1 MGTAFVIARREFAAY
16 FKSPIAYIVLAAFLA
31 LTGYLFFDQF
41 FLLKNASMDGYFGSM
56 PFLLLFFAPAIAMRL
71 ISEERGSG
79 TIEML
84 LTFPVRD
91 WEVVAGKYLAALGMF
106 AVGLLLSLP
115 FAFTVASLGPLD
127 WGPVWGGYL
136 GTLLLGGTYLAVG
149 MFASA
154 LTRNQIVAFILGVA
168 ICLGLFF
175 LDSFVVLGRPLGPIF
190 QYASPKF
197 HFQGIARGVVELR
210 NVVYYVSAIG
220 IALLATAQVLE
231 SRKWV

>member
-1 MGTAFVIARREFAAY
+1 MGTAFTIARREFAAY
-16 FKSPIAYIVLAAFLA
+16 FKSPIAYIVLSAFLA
-31 LTGYLFFDQF
+31 LTGYLFFDRF
-41 FLLKNASMDGYFGSM
+41 FMFKNASMDAFFGNM
-56 PFLLLFFAPAIAMRL
+56 PFLLLFFAPGIAMRL
-71 ISEERGSG
+71 LAEERGSG

-84 LTFPVRD
+84 MTMPVRD
-91 WEVVAGKYLAALGMF
+91 WEVVAGKYLAAVGLLT
-106 AVGLLLSLP
+106 VGLLLSLP

-136 GTLLLGGTYLAVG
+136 GTLLLGSTYLAVG

-154 LTRNQIVAFILGVA
+154 LTRNQIVALLLGVF
-168 ICLGLFF
+168 ICLALFF
-175 LDSFVVLGRPLGPIF
+175 FDSFVVLGRPLGPIF

-210 NVVYYVSAIG
+210 NIVYYVSAIG